1 MTENILTD
9 AYCLLPYTCKHCT
22 VFKQFDGLN
31 FGGLAGKHQNVKS
44 SPCQNFMLYGTSV
57 CLYICVCVHAH
68 LLGYITCVHTQS
80 ELFELTPS
88 VLHSDLPV
96 VTANGPPVNEN
107 SEDHVSNI

>member
-1 MTENILTD
+1 MSKVLPVKIL
-9 AYCLLPYTCKHCT
+9 CYTVHLCVYT
-22 VFKQFDGLN
+22 YV
-31 FGGLAGKHQNVKS
+31 
-44 SPCQNFMLYGTSV
+44 
-57 CLYICVCVHAH
+57 CVCVHAH
-68 LLGYITCVHTQS
+68 SLGYITCVHTQS